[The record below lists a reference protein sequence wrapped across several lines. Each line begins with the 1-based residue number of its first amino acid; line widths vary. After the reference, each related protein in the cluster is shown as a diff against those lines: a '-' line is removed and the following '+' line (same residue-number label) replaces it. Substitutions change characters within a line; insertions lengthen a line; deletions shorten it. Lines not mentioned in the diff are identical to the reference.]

1 MHTFN
6 TIRKFVGRTA
16 NGDRIY
22 VDAKLSEYS
31 GESVTTDHQLLGMG
45 QRFTMT
51 AEIVAKHCREPHAV
65 GQMLDDLLDIVKPA
79 KGITLE
85 DVKALHGAWKANH
98 LNDMVALCDHQTAV
112 YEYSRG
118 YKSLDLETI
127 GACPVS
133 GYKPGS
139 AWLYR
144 EPVEADMQRVHDILT
159 KL

>member
-1 MHTFN
+1 MHAFTFIN
-6 TIRKFVGRTA
+6 KFVGRTA

-22 VDAKLSEYS
+22 VDATLSAYT
-31 GESVTTDHQLLGMG
+31 GKVVTTDHRTLDRG

-51 AEIVAKHCREPHAV
+51 GLGIAKHCREAHSA
-65 GQMLDDLLDIVKPA
+65 GQMLDDLLEVVKPA

-85 DVKALHGAWKANH
+85 DVKSLHDAWKANH
-98 LNDMVALCDHQTAV
+98 LNDMVALCGHQTAV